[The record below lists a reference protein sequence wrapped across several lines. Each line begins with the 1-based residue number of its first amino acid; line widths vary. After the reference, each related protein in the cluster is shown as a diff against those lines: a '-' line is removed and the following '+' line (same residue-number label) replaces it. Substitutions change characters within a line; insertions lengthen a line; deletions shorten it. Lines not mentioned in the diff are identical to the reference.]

1 MIPQVLTNLN
11 LYVDGRGFAGRV
23 TEIQLPKL
31 KRKTDGYRAGG
42 MDAEIDIAV
51 GLEKLEGGFTL
62 MGVNP
67 EALAFF
73 GIANGSDFNGT
84 FRGAMTDQKGGVI
97 KVEVT
102 WRGLLS
108 EVDMGSW
115 KPGDKGET
123 KYTASLSYYKL
134 EIDGRA
140 IYEIDPV
147 NCVRIINGTDELA
160 AERAAIGL

>member
-42 MDAEIDIAV
+42 MDA
-51 GLEKLEGGFTL
+51 
-62 MGVNP
+62 
-67 EALAFF
+67 
-73 GIANGSDFNGT
+73 
-84 FRGAMTDQKGGVI
+84 
-97 KVEVT
+97 
-102 WRGLLS
+102 

-160 AERAAIGL
+160 AKRAAIGL